1 MGRSMAGETHP
12 RKGVR
17 IALQA
22 EVTVRRAG
30 FPNYR
35 VVIRDL
41 SAEGYKFEFVDRPNV
56 NERVWIKIEGLESL
70 EGTVCWVKGTLAG
83 VKFDHPVHPAVFE
96 MLTGKLRQFSSR
108 FGN

>member
-1 MGRSMAGETHP
+1 MAGEKYL

-17 IALQA
+17 IRLYA
-22 EVTVRRAG
+22 EVAVRRAG

-35 VVIRDL
+35 VAIRDM
-41 SAEGYKFEFVDRPNV
+41 SPEGYKFEFVDRPNV

-70 EGTVCWVKGTLAG
+70 EGTVCWVKGTFAG

-96 MLTGKLRQFSSR
+96 MLTTKLRQFSSR
-108 FGN
+108 TGK